1 MKIKPSIANYITK
14 KSLDKIISLTNNKQY
29 FVSKD
34 FEKEIIKEM
43 LDILRNDRKFQDF
56 SEQCMTDILLKN

>member
-1 MKIKPSIANYITK
+1 VKIKPSIASYITK
-14 KSLDKIISLTNNKQY
+14 KSLDKIVRLTNNKQY

-43 LDILRNDRKFQDF
+43 LDILKNDRKFQDF
-56 SEQCMTDILLKN
+56 SEQCMTDILLKD